1 MWSKVVGWA
10 KGKVWP
16 WMRAHWMWIAGA
28 VVLVIIGLR
37 WGWKLAAILG
47 GGGVLV
53 DSTRALSNRAVE
65 QAHQTVADTLENKKR
80 RQAEAERIREAMKK

>member
-16 WMRAHWMWIAGA
+16 WIRAHWMWIAGA

-47 GGGVLV
+47 GSGVLV
-53 DSTRALSNRAVE
+53 DAVKLSNRPVE
-65 QAHQTVADTLENKKR
+65 RARQTVADTLENKKR

>member
-16 WMRAHWMWIAGA
+16 WIRAHWMWIAGA

-53 DSTRALSNRAVE
+53 DTARLSNRPVE
-65 QAHQTVADTLENKKR
+65 QAHKTVRETLESKKR

>member
-1 MWSKVVGWA
+1 
-10 KGKVWP
+10 
-16 WMRAHWMWIAGA
+16 MWIAGA